1 MRHVVVLATI
11 LLAAPVWADG
21 RELEERLK
29 RLADNN
35 EKLVSTFRGV
45 KDRKTAEGAR
55 KDLDR
60 IAEDRAKIKQEIAG
74 TEWTPA
80 ERRAAEETIRKALG
94 PGDSAVVKEVAR
106 ISLIPDALEP
116 LDDQPIVKEAANSPE
131 QRARIQVIAVE
142 KAVKTFMIKND
153 GQAPMALSEVARYLV
168 DPKAG
173 LTDPWG
179 RALLYDPT
187 GKQHGGKEPDIWVES
202 PFGGGKKPIG
212 NWDQKR

>member
-1 MRHVVVLATI
+1 MRNVVVLATI

-29 RLADNN
+29 RLSDNN

-74 TEWTPA
+74 TELTAA
-80 ERRAAEETIRKALG
+80 EREAAEETIRKVLG
-94 PGDSAVVKEVAR
+94 PSDSAVLKEVAR
-106 ISLIPDALEP
+106 ISLIPEALGQLEDQAVVKEVGAALEV
-116 LDDQPIVKEAANSPE
+116 LAHI
-131 QRARIQVIAVE
+131 RVITIE

-179 RALLYDPT
+179 RAFLYDPA
-187 GKQHGGKEPDIWVES
+187 GKQHDGKVPDIWVES
-202 PFGGGKKPIG
+202 PFGGGKKRIG
-212 NWDQKR
+212 NWDPK